1 MAREREEG
9 VRALYVAATRARDL
23 LVVPV
28 LADERIEGW
37 LEPLDPAVYPEEP
50 GMPESIEPAGCPSL
64 EGEGVWGVPD
74 NARRGP
80 LPVRPG
86 LHRPR
91 QGGHRVVWWEPRLLG
106 LEVDE
111 DVGLRQQK
119 LLTVDER
126 GQRSEAGIVA
136 HAAWQAERA
145 QVRAAG
151 AMPLVRVVTA
161 TEHALATKGEE
172 DVVIEDAAWRGDRPH
187 GARFGTL
194 VHAVLATVALDAD
207 RAQVAATA
215 VLQGRIL
222 GAAPP
227 EVTAA
232 TEIAAHALG
241 HPLLRRAAAAEA
253 CRRETAVLE
262 RLDDGTVVEGVVDA
276 AFADADGWTV
286 IDFKTDAELGARAAV
301 YRRQVALYARAIA
314 QATGRPARG
323 VLLRV

>member
-1 MAREREEG
+1 
-9 VRALYVAATRARDL
+9 
-23 LVVPV
+23 
-28 LADERIEGW
+28 
-37 LEPLDPAVYPEEP
+37 
-50 GMPESIEPAGCPSL
+50 
-64 EGEGVWGVPD
+64 
-74 NARRGP
+74 
-80 LPVRPG
+80 
-86 LHRPR
+86 
-91 QGGHRVVWWEPRLLG
+91 VVWWVPRLLG
-106 LEVDE
+106 LQVDE

-126 GQRSEAGIVA
+126 GERSEAGIVA
-136 HAAWQAERA
+136 HAAWQAER
-145 QVRAAG
+145 VRVREAG
-151 AMPLVRVVTA
+151 GTPLVRVVTA
-161 TEHALATKGEE
+161 TEYAATTTGDEE
-172 DVVIEDAAWRGDRPH
+172 VAVEDAAWRGDRPH

-222 GAAPP
+222 GAEP
-227 EVTAA
+227 EEVAAA
-232 TEIAAHALG
+232 TEVAAHALA
-241 HPLLRRAAAAEA
+241 HALLRRAGAAAE
-253 CRRETAVLE
+253 CRRETAVLQ

-286 IDFKTDAELGARAAV
+286 IDFKTDAELGARAVA